1 MRILLAAPDRD
12 ILMCYERLLSQEGH
26 EVTTA
31 FDGMQIPQLLAGS
44 GPEAV
49 ILDLDLPGLDRG
61 RIFRMFTADG
71 IPVIALGDLQTEND
85 DAKNVRFLR
94 YPFIPEELFA
104 AIGALSGKESP
115 PDTADAAPGEDIGE
129 R

>member
-31 FDGMQIPQLLAGS
+31 FDGMQLPQLLAGG
-44 GPEAV
+44 GPEAA
-49 ILDLDLPGLDRG
+49 ILDPDLPGLDRV
-61 RIFRMFTADG
+61 RILRMFAENG
-71 IPVIALGDLQTEND
+71 IPVIALGDIPPESTDTKQL
-85 DAKNVRFLR
+85 RFLR
-94 YPFIPEELFA
+94 YPFLPEELFA
-104 AIGALSGKESP
+104 AIGALPTQKSIPDSAEAASGK
-115 PDTADAAPGEDIGE
+115 IIQE